1 MADYQP
7 LPFLKGTFAWSFLGY
22 SYAERPPL
30 NLLEPDALSSDN
42 PWIVIAAVLERAK
55 RGDHNSIPRLQAFF
69 QASTRKGPEH
79 ASIHLTGDAGRE
91 ADLAAL
97 QVVLEKGPDPL
108 RAYAAEAAQMAGR
121 LWLIPSMLTAWKR
134 VISRANHETIGFAIS
149 SLLESPGGPI
159 ATSAGIY
166 NADPTV
172 ASKLGNPAMRAMA
185 ERHAGEQS
193 VTEFEQQ
200 VQARLEA
207 LRREFGDRAILWRGQ
222 LFNVRVLAEQMYALV
237 RDPAARPL
245 HGLFIPMRH
254 KFEAA
259 TGINCS
265 GCYRNGA
272 LQPLNAEAL
281 LETYLGSEAS
291 TKYEDNVRYFFG
303 HRIPD

>member
-1 MADYQP
+1 MAGHEP
-7 LPFLKGTFAWSFLGY
+7 FPFLKGTFAWSFLGY
-22 SYAERPPL
+22 SYAERPPF

-42 PWIVIAAVLERAK
+42 AWIVIAAVLERAK
-55 RGDHNSIPRLQAFF
+55 RGDHTYIPRLQAYF
-69 QASTRKGPEH
+69 QTTTRNGPEH

-97 QVVLEKGPDPL
+97 QLVLEKGPDPL
-108 RAYAAEAAQMAGR
+108 RAYAAEAAEMAGR
-121 LWLIPSMLTAWKR
+121 LWLIPSMLEAWKR
-134 VISRANHETIGFAIS
+134 VISRSNHETIGFAIS

-159 ATSAGIY
+159 AKNAGIY
-166 NADPTV
+166 NVDPTV
-172 ASKLGNPAMRAMA
+172 ASKIGNPAMRAMA
-185 ERHAGEQS
+185 ERHAREQS
-193 VTEFEQQ
+193 VTEFEQE
-200 VQARLEA
+200 VQARLES
-207 LRREFGDRAILWRGQ
+207 LRREFGDRALLWRGRP
-222 LFNVRVLAEQMYALV
+222 FNVRVLAEQMYALV

-259 TGINCS
+259 TGIDCS
-265 GCYRNGA
+265 GCFRNGT

-281 LETYLGSEAS
+281 LEAYLASEAS